1 MSWSEWLISAALVA
15 VVVRQLRGRRLTV
28 VGLCW
33 PVGLVL
39 VASAEYLRGL
49 PTEGAGLVLV
59 VAAGTVGAALGVG
72 CGHLTRLWRTPEQAV
87 VAKAT
92 GLAALLW
99 VVGMSARAGFA
110 LFAEHGG
117 QAEIASFSSAHALTG
132 AAWTDGL
139 LLMALAEVLGRTST
153 LAWRLR
159 AMTVRT

>member
-1 MSWSEWLISAALVA
+1 MAWSDWLISAALVA

-39 VASAEYLRGL
+39 VAAAEYLRGL
-49 PTEGAGLVLV
+49 PTAGAGLILV
-59 VAAGTVGAALGVG
+59 VAAGTIGAALGIG
-72 CGHLTRLWRTPEQAV
+72 CGRLTRLWRTPEQAV

-117 QAEIASFSSAHALTG
+117 QAAIARFSAAHSLTG

-153 LAWRLR
+153 LAWRRR
-159 AMTVRT
+159 ALTLNS